1 MRRDQ
6 VTTLESYNKV
16 TTSIF
21 FHFQSPNRRSKPL
34 DIQSILKCAWRQNF
48 TFFGIFLL
56 FIKMGTKSLFLLKF
70 CTIKKQRFCTHLNK

>member
-21 FHFQSPNRRSKPL
+21 FHFQSTNRRSKPL
-34 DIQSILKCAWRQNF
+34 DIQSILKCAWRPNF
-48 TFFGIFLL
+48 TFFEIFLL
-56 FIKMGTKSLFLLKF
+56 FIKMGTKSLFF
-70 CTIKKQRFCTHLNK
+70 NGAEF